1 MTTICVDT
9 SFVVRLITISP
20 ATNPTYSALWQQWLE
35 AEVTLVAPSLFLYE
49 VTNALYRYVVANTLT
64 LEESSQLL
72 QAVFTLPITLYQDNE
87 LHQRS
92 LVLAQENS
100 LPATYDAHYLAL
112 AERLNAELWTC
123 DRRLFN
129 KVHTAFSQIHLLE

>member
-1 MTTICVDT
+1 MTTICIDT

-20 ATNPTYSALWQQWLE
+20 ATNPTYSALWQQWLD
-35 AEVTLVAPSLFLYE
+35 AETTLVAPSLLLYE

-72 QAVFTLPITLYQDNE
+72 QVVFTLPIAFHQDNE

-92 LVLAQENS
+92 LILTQSNN
-100 LPATYDAHYLAL
+100 LPATYDTHYLAL

-123 DRRLFN
+123 DRRFFN
-129 KVHTAFSQIHLLE
+129 RVHPTFPQIYLLE